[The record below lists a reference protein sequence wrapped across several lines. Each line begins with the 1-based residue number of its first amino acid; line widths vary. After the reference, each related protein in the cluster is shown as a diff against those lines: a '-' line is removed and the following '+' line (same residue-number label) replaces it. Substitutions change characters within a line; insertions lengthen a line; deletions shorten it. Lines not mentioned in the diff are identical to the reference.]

1 METANNIIKNK
12 IDSVTDLP
20 EGYAPNLNSKWEL
33 LQAGLPHQPEK
44 EQRKPVLFYI
54 QRAAAVAAMLIMIG
68 GSGLLLIKKPVKSK
82 PQAQAVAKP
91 TQPIAQQQVIPNTN
105 ITPVAAVKSGH
116 TNYKRI
122 QITKQPVVID
132 SVQELPNPIV
142 IPEPVQEQMIAQ
154 VEPEPLPM
162 ITEVDF
168 TEPVLKSTTPT
179 DVLVKAQRFKF
190 KLGIGET
197 QGLNAATN
205 KPSTIGLR
213 TSF

>member
-20 EGYAPNLNSKWEL
+20 EGYTPNLNSKWEL
-33 LQAGLPHQPEK
+33 LQAGLPQQPEK
-44 EQRKPVLFYI
+44 KQRKPVMFYM
-54 QRAAAVAAMLIMIG
+54 QRAAAVAAMLLMIG
-68 GSGLLLIKKPVKSK
+68 GSGLLLIKKPNTAK
-82 PQAQAVAKP
+82 PHAQATAKP
-91 TQPIAQQQVIPNTN
+91 DQQLAKQQVLPSAKTIQ
-105 ITPVAAVKSGH
+105 VAAVKSTH
-116 TNYKRI
+116 VENKP
-122 QITKQPVVID
+122 TKINQQPIIID
-132 SVQELPNPIV
+132 SVIQAPSPI
-142 IPEPVQEQMIAQ
+142 ITPEPTPQPMLAQ
-154 VEPEPLPM
+154 AEPLPI

-205 KPSTIGLR
+205 KPNTIGLR

>member
-33 LQAGLPHQPEK
+33 LQAGLPQQPEK
-44 EQRKPVLFYI
+44 EQRKPVMFYM
-54 QRAAAVAAMLIMIG
+54 QRAAAVAAMLLMIG
-68 GSGLLLIKKPVKSK
+68 GSGLLLIKKPNTAK
-82 PQAQAVAKP
+82 PQAQATAKP
-91 TQPIAQQQVIPNTN
+91 TQQLAKQQVLPSAKTIQ
-105 ITPVAAVKSGH
+105 VAAVKSTQ
-116 TNYKRI
+116 TNHKP
-122 QITKQPVVID
+122 TKTNQPIIID
-132 SVQELPNPIV
+132 SVPQAPSPI
-142 IPEPVQEQMIAQ
+142 ITPEPTPKPMLAQ
-154 VEPEPLPM
+154 AEPLPI

-197 QGLNAATN
+197 QGLNATTN
-205 KPSTIGLR
+205 KPNTIGLR